1 MREPST
7 EQLEQDRSISDKAA
21 ECCEWLFDVVEEERL
36 ELEVPDYFHKAALDT
51 LERLSD
57 VFNHRETQIS
67 EQLEAR
73 SNTAFDRFVQKQR
86 KQ

>member
-7 EQLEQDRSISDKAA
+7 EQLEQDRSILDKAA
-21 ECCEWLFDVVEEERL
+21 EGCEWLFDVVEEERL
-36 ELEVPDYFHKAALDT
+36 ELEVSDYFHKAALAT
-51 LERLSD
+51 LEQLSD
-57 VFNHRETQIS
+57 VFSHRETQIS

-73 SNTAFDRFVQKQR
+73 SNQALDRFVQKQR